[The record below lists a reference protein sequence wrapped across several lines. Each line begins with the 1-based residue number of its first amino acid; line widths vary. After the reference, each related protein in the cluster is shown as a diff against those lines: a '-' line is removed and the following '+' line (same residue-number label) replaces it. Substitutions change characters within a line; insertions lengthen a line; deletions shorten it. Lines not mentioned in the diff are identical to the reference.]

1 MGRLPRRDTY
11 VRALNTSVPYSVISA
26 INLWQKIDKEKG
38 TRHRFVMLEHYA
50 DVVLMLEI
58 ILKFSMPMCH

>member
-26 INLWQKIDKEKG
+26 INLWQNIEREKG
-38 TRHRFVMLEHYA
+38 TRPRFSMLEHYEGA
-50 DVVLMLEI
+50 VLMLDT
-58 ILKFSMPMCH
+58 ILQFSRPL